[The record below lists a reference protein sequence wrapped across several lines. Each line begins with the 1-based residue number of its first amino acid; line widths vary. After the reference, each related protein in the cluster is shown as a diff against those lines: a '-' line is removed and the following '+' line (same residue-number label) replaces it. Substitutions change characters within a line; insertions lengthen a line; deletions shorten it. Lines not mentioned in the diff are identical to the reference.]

1 MPFSKMY
8 ADKSRFAVTYIN
20 VDESVQRENKS
31 EKKKKTPST
40 KNRKY
45 DKNKL
50 NDRLNKEKKKNRRL
64 QSDKTKLKKLSA
76 A

>member
-40 KNRKY
+40 KNRKC

-50 NDRLNKEKKKNRRL
+50 NDRLNKEKKKKPTIAER
-64 QSDKTKLKKLSA
+64 
-76 A
+76 